1 VKKAAIGVVG
11 LTAAAFAASVAGA
24 PQDDL
29 VLVQEEIF
37 DARVVR
43 VASGDSLTVEYEH
56 VARDLQFEA
65 VLLPE
70 DPKLRAAAADLVR
83 QHVLGKR
90 VRVHITGYLQE
101 GKVPVGWVALDDD
114 IRCDLL
120 RAGLAMYC
128 PRYAEGPRLEAA
140 EREAK
145 AEKRGMWADRG
156 RAGPRPCDRQR
167 AAADKTAVRW

>member
-1 VKKAAIGVVG
+1 MKKAAIGVVG
-11 LTAAAFAASVAGA
+11 LTAATFAAGVTGA
-24 PQDDL
+24 PQNEL

-90 VRVHITGYLQE
+90 VRVHVTGYLQE
-101 GKVPVGWVALDDD
+101 GKVPVGWVALGKDD

-120 RAGLAMYC
+120 RAGLAVYC

-140 EREAK
+140 ERDAK
-145 AEKRGMWADRG
+145 AEKRGLWADRG

-167 AAADKTAVRW
+167 NGGT